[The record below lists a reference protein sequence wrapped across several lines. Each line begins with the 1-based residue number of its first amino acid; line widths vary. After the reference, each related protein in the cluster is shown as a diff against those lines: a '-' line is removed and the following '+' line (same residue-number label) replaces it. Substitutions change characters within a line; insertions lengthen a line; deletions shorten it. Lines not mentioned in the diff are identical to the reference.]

1 MSTPE
6 DFQFAYFQNKIVPL
20 DRAVVSIKTNALQ
33 YGTAVFGGI
42 RGYYTKDKKILNI
55 FRPLDHFGRFLNSLK
70 ILGVSIPYS
79 APELVQI
86 VDKLATKNH
95 PRQNVYFRPL
105 AYAGSLQL
113 APNLFRDN
121 HFDFAMYMIPLEEYL
136 SVSKG
141 LSVKVS
147 SWTRVSDNSIPA
159 RGKISG
165 SYINSALARQESAQL
180 GFDEAI
186 VLNQRGEVSEGS
198 AENMFIVRNGCL
210 ITPPVTDDILEGITR
225 NTVLQLAGDLNIP
238 AVERSIDR
246 SELYI
251 ADEAFFCGT
260 GVQIAWISD
269 IDKRPIS
276 SSRIGPITS
285 AIQSAFF
292 SLVRGNSKKYSSWI
306 HPIPLK

>member
-1 MSTPE
+1 MPKSE
-6 DFQFAYFQNKIVPL
+6 DFRFAYFQDKVVPL
-20 DRAVVSIKTNALQ
+20 DRAKISIKTNALQ

-42 RGYYTKDKKILNI
+42 RGYYSKDKKVLSI
-55 FRPLDHFGRFLNSLK
+55 FRPRCHFERFLNSLK

-79 APELVQI
+79 SSDLVQI
-86 VDKLATKNH
+86 IVKLVTKNR
-95 PRQNVYFRPL
+95 PRQNVYFRPF

-198 AENMFIVRNGCL
+198 AENLFIVRNGCL
-210 ITPPVTDDILEGITR
+210 ITPPITDDILEGITR
-225 NTVLQLAGDLNIP
+225 NTVIQLARDLNVP
-238 AVERSIDR
+238 TLERSIDR

-260 GVQIAWISD
+260 GVQVAWISELE
-269 IDKRPIS
+269 KRPAGIFHL
-276 SSRIGPITS
+276 GPITS
-285 AIQSAFF
+285 RIQTAFF
-292 SLVRGNSKKYSSWI
+292 SLVHGKLKKYSSWI
-306 HPIPLK
+306 YPIRLK

>member
-1 MSTPE
+1 MSKSE
-6 DFQFAYFQNKIVPL
+6 DFKFAFFQGKIVPQEKA
-20 DRAVVSIKTNALQ
+20 RVSIKTNALQ

-42 RGYYTKDKKILNI
+42 RGYYDKDKRILDI
-55 FRPLDHFGRFLNSLK
+55 FRPQDHFERFLNSLK

-79 APELVQI
+79 SPDLVQI
-86 VDKLATKNH
+86 IVNLVIKNH
-95 PRQNVYFRPL
+95 PRQNVYFRPF

-121 HFDFAMYMIPLEEYL
+121 KFDFAMYMIPLEEYL

-186 VLNQRGEVSEGS
+186 VLNNKGEVSEGS
-198 AENMFIVRNGCL
+198 AENLFIVRNGYL
-210 ITPPVTDDILEGITR
+210 VTPPVTEDILEGITR
-225 NTVLQLAGDLNIP
+225 NTILQLAKDLNILT
-238 AVERSIDR
+238 VERSIDR

-260 GVQIAWISD
+260 GVQVAWISE
-269 IDKRPIS
+269 IDKRPVGNS
-276 SSRIGPITS
+276 QIGPITS
-285 AIQSAFF
+285 RIQTAFF
-292 SLVRGNSKKYSSWI
+292 SLVHGKMKKYSSWVY
-306 HPIPLK
+306 PIKLK